1 MSSTTATAHDVDAL
15 ARALYSLSALRRDLQ
30 RCAGIEHA
38 VAALAM
44 LAVVRRVGPARI
56 SDLAHEAQVDL
67 SVASRQ
73 VHALEADAHVARVPD
88 PNDGRSSLIAIT
100 ATGDEKLGRAHGRLS
115 EALTTATAD
124 WAPDDVVGLADGLVR
139 LQASLGACAGT
150 PGPAAVGTTPAPPSA
165 PAGASSAPADPTL
178 PAAPSTAGPTLTS
191 APADAQHEE
200 HTR

>member
-1 MSSTTATAHDVDAL
+1 MTSTTATPHDVDAL

-44 LAVVRRVGPARI
+44 LAVVRRIGPARI

-73 VHALEADAHVARVPD
+73 VHALEADAHVARVAD
-88 PNDGRSSLIAIT
+88 PSDGRSSLIAIT
-100 ATGDEKLGRAHGRLS
+100 DAGDAKLGRTHQRLTD
-115 EALTTATAD
+115 ALSAATAD
-124 WAPDDVVGLADGLVR
+124 WRPDDVVGLADGLVR
-139 LQASLGACAGT
+139 LHGALGTCASADPSAAGT
-150 PGPAAVGTTPAPPSA
+150 APPADTRPATPTRPAVPAPAA
-165 PAGASSAPADPTL
+165 
-178 PAAPSTAGPTLTS
+178 PTLTS
-191 APADAQHEE
+191 AAAADAPHEE

>member
-1 MSSTTATAHDVDAL
+1 MSSTTATPHDVDAL

-44 LAVVRRVGPARI
+44 LAVVRRIGPARI
-56 SDLAHEAQVDL
+56 SDLAREAQVDL

-73 VHALEADAHVARVPD
+73 VHALEVDAHVARVAD

-100 ATGDEKLGRAHGRLS
+100 AAGDAKLGRAHERLTAS
-115 EALTTATAD
+115 LAAATAD
-124 WAPDDVVGLADGLVR
+124 WGHDDVVGLADGLVR
-139 LQASLGACAGT
+139 LHGALGTCASADPSAEGA
-150 PGPAAVGTTPAPPSA
+150 APPD
-165 PAGASSAPADPTL
+165 GRPADPTL
-178 PAAPSTAGPTLTS
+178 PTAAPSPAGPTLTS
-191 APADAQHEE
+191 AAADAHHEE